1 MNCIRALLHRV
12 FDYAGLF
19 PPAHW
24 KMTEAIEKFAGYL
37 AGPDEWALGRF
48 IVPIARLPEF
58 EQALRGLPAE
68 SLFGGGWRI
77 SVLGGPDLRNEIRAV
92 MDFNVSWPGGN
103 GRRPPRIDTIE
114 LRISTVR
121 EIEQAAELIP
131 PGLRVCFEMLVHTD
145 PRALVE
151 AAGRMGACAKVRTG
165 GFYAEMI
172 PSSEDLV
179 RFMECCRDCRVP
191 FKAAGGLHNPL
202 RRAHPPA
209 ANNAST
215 AAPLHGFLNLLLG
228 ATLCRLGVEHEALV
242 ALLEEEEGRAFLFG
256 DEDVSWRGHRATLPQ
271 LREARER
278 LMMSF
283 SACWFA
289 EPMASL
295 RALLSGKDG
304 GGPAPVQ

>member
-1 MNCIRALLHRV
+1 MKSIRALLHRV

-19 PPAHW
+19 PPAQW
-24 KMTEAIEKFAGYL
+24 KMTEAVEKFAGYL
-37 AGPDEWALGRF
+37 AGPDAWALGRF
-48 IVPIARLPEF
+48 IVPMARLPEF

-68 SLFGGGWRI
+68 SLFGGGWRL
-77 SVLGGPDLRNEIRAV
+77 SVLGGPDLRNELRAV
-92 MDFNVSWPGGN
+92 MDFNASWPDGDD
-103 GRRPPRIDTIE
+103 RRPPRIDTIE

-131 PGLRVCFEMLVHTD
+131 PDLRACFEMLVHTD

-151 AAGRMGACAKVRTG
+151 AAGRAGACAKVRTG

-172 PSSEDLV
+172 PSSEDLA

-209 ANNAST
+209 GNNASA
-215 AAPLHGFLNLLLG
+215 AAPLHGFLNLLVG
-228 ATLCRLGVEHEALV
+228 AALCRLDAEHGALV
-242 ALLEEEEGRAFLFG
+242 ALLEEEEGRAFLFA
-256 DEDVSWRGHRATLPQ
+256 DEDVSWRGRRATLPQ

-278 LMMSF
+278 LMISF
-283 SACWFA
+283 SSCWFA
-289 EPMASL
+289 EPLASL
-295 RALLSGKDG
+295 RALLSGEDG
-304 GGPAPVQ
+304 GGSPPLQ